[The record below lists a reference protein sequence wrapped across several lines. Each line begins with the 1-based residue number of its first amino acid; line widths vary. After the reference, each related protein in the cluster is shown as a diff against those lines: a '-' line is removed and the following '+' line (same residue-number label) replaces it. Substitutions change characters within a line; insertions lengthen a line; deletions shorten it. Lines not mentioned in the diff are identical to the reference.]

1 LPNYKRLSA
10 THYIPKKI
18 LSATARRESVPESGR
33 PVTRKTRVK
42 TDDPMRATEGG
53 ETQAAAAAATSTT
66 EATEEEEEEEEAA
79 TPLIIIC
86 SVPSH
91 YYYTH
96 HHHNRRARNF
106 LVSQFRWLLPMR
118 AKHGKQ
124 PNLKNNTNNQTLCRF
139 RTTLHTNNNQ
149 RQKQNRNKGNNKQNK
164 TKQTKSRACDLG
176 FGVYPMRRRKSSSN
190 SNDAAK
196 VGIRKLRTHG
206 PVFWSCVL
214 VICLLVFEGRNERRV
229 RNWSV
234 DWGGEQC

>member
-86 SVPSH
+86 SVPSR

-96 HHHNRRARNF
+96 HHHNRRARDF

-124 PNLKNNTNNQTLCRF
+124 PIWKIAPTTKLFAGSEQHFTPTTTNDKNKIEIRA
-139 RTTLHTNNNQ
+139 TT
-149 RQKQNRNKGNNKQNK
+149 NK
-164 TKQTKSRACDLG
+164 TKQNKQKAGR
-176 FGVYPMRRRKSSSN
+176 
-190 SNDAAK
+190 
-196 VGIRKLRTHG
+196 
-206 PVFWSCVL
+206 
-214 VICLLVFEGRNERRV
+214 VI
-229 RNWSV
+229 
-234 DWGGEQC
+234 

>member
-53 ETQAAAAAATSTT
+53 ETQAAAKSTT

-86 SVPSH
+86 SVPSL
-91 YYYTH
+91 YYYTHHHH
-96 HHHNRRARNF
+96 HHHNRRARDF

-124 PNLKNNTNNQTLCRF
+124 P
-139 RTTLHTNNNQ
+139 
-149 RQKQNRNKGNNKQNK
+149 
-164 TKQTKSRACDLG
+164 
-176 FGVYPMRRRKSSSN
+176 
-190 SNDAAK
+190 
-196 VGIRKLRTHG
+196 I
-206 PVFWSCVL
+206 
-214 VICLLVFEGRNERRV
+214 
-229 RNWSV
+229 
-234 DWGGEQC
+234 